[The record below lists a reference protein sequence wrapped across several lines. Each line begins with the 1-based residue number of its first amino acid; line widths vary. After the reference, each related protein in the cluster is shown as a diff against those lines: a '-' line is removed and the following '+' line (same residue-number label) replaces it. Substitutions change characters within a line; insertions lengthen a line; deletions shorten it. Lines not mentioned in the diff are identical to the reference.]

1 MDHLAPV
8 LLVAAILF
16 AAAFIR
22 SALGFGDALVAMP
35 LLALTVGIQTAT
47 PLVAFSAITIAL
59 TILVKNWRKVDLKAA
74 WRLILASA
82 LGIPVGLLL
91 LKGAPEYLV
100 KALLG
105 ALLILFGLFNLA
117 TLRLPT
123 IESRATAYIFGFV
136 AGVLGG
142 AYNTN
147 GPPIV
152 VYGALRRWPPE
163 RFRATLQGYFFATGL
178 FILTGHALAGL
189 WTAPVLKLYA
199 YSLPPILLAILIGGK
214 LNRSL
219 SARGF
224 ERLVYLFLI
233 VIGVFLII

>member
-1 MDHLAPV
+1 MDLINTL
-8 LLVAAILF
+8 LLVMAIMF
-16 AAAFIR
+16 VSAFIR
-22 SALGFGDALVAMP
+22 SALGFGDALIAMP

-47 PLVAFSAITIAL
+47 PLVAFAAL
-59 TILVKNWRKVDLKAA
+59 TIAIIILIRNWRKVDIKAA
-74 WRLILASA
+74 WRLILASS
-82 LGIPVGLLL
+82 LGIPLGLLL
-91 LKGAPEYLV
+91 LKGAPEHLV
-100 KALLG
+100 KAILG
-105 ALLILFGLFNLA
+105 ALLVLFGLFSLG

-123 IESRATAYIFGFV
+123 VESKATAYIFGFV
-136 AGVLGG
+136 AGILGG

-178 FILTGHALAGL
+178 FILMGHALAGL

-199 YSLPPILLAILIGGK
+199 YSLPFILLAILIGGK

-219 SARGF
+219 PAKRF

-233 VIGVFLII
+233 VIGIFLII

>member
-1 MDHLAPV
+1 MEIIPPV
-8 LLVAAILF
+8 LLVITIMF
-16 AAAFIR
+16 ASAFIR
-22 SALGFGDALVAMP
+22 STLGFGDALVAMP

-59 TILVKNWRKVDLKAA
+59 TILLSNWRKVDIKAA
-74 WRLILASA
+74 WRLILTSS
-82 LGIPVGLLL
+82 LGIPIGLLL
-91 LKGAPEYLV
+91 LKGAPEHLV

-105 ALLILFGLFNLA
+105 LLLILFGLFNLL

-123 IESRATAYIFGFV
+123 LEGKASAYIFGFV

-152 VYGALRRWPPE
+152 VYGTLRRWPPE

-178 FILTGHALAGL
+178 FILMGHALAGL

-199 YSLPPILLAILIGGK
+199 YSLPFILLAILIGGK

-219 SARGF
+219 TAKRF

-233 VIGVFLII
+233 LIGILLIL